1 MSLSTSSFRL
11 GLESFSGIRRKVSNN
26 IKIELEDVD
35 WTYLAEVR
43 DDWLAV
49 VKAVN
54 NFWI

>member
-11 GLESFSGIRRKVSNN
+11 GLESFSGIRRKVNNN